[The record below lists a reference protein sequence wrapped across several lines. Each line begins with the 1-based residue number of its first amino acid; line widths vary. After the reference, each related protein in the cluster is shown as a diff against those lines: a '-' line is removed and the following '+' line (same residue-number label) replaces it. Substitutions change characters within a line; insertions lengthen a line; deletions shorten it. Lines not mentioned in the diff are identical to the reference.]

1 VERVPTPRDLSGA
14 AVVAQS
20 LAYTAGIAG
29 VIAGALL
36 YRDGETP
43 FAIVVWVLTFAVG
56 AILMIAAFLAR
67 GMSALLGRL
76 ARIEQDVGAV
86 LARDRP
92 EPEPERDPW
101 ARHRS
106 PY

>member
-1 VERVPTPRDLSGA
+1 MERVPTPRDLSGA
-14 AVVAQS
+14 AIVAQS
-20 LAYTAGIAG
+20 LAYTSGIAG

-36 YRDGETP
+36 YRDGMAP

-67 GMSALLGRL
+67 GMSALLARL
-76 ARIEQDVGAV
+76 TRIEQDIGVV
-86 LARDRP
+86 VARARP
-92 EPEPERDPW
+92 DPAPESDPW